1 MNMMLS
7 QVARALNVAAPAGAD
22 ITIAGVSTDTR
33 TLNPGELF
41 FALSGPSFDGHDY
54 CGRALERGAAAV
66 VVARAVDVSLP
77 QLVVADPRRALGQLA
92 AAWRQRFTGPLVAI
106 TGSNGKTTVKEMI
119 SAILRQRGEVLATA
133 GNLNNDIGVPLT
145 LFRLQPGHHDYA
157 VIEMGANHVGE
168 IAGLTALA
176 QPDVALVTNVGKAH
190 LEGFGSLDDVARA
203 KGEIWQ
209 GLKEDGVAVL
219 NADDAYIDYW
229 TGLVAAHRQLRF
241 GSVEDVD
248 VRLTSEDGWQAVKSG
263 FRNRFTMM
271 MPAGMMPAG
280 MMPTGMTP
288 AGMTPVG
295 PVTIDLPLAG
305 RHNIM
310 NALAAT
316 AATLAAGAELADV
329 KAGLEAMTPV
339 RGRLQPHLTHAG
351 QLLIDDSYNANPQSL
366 HAAMEVLAG
375 ISSTAV
381 LVLGDMAELGDTAA
395 ELHCDAGRS
404 ARQLGIS
411 YVYGVGAL
419 AAHACRGFGE
429 GARCFDDQAELI
441 KVLRQDLQALGSD
454 TAVLVKGS
462 RSARME
468 QVVAAL
474 SRDVGE
480 PPART
485 PNSGS

>member
-1 MNMMLS
+1 MMLS

-209 GLKEDGVAVL
+209 GLKDGGVAVL

-241 GSVEDVD
+241 GSVDGAD
-248 VRLTSEDGWQAVKSG
+248 VRLISEDGWQVADGG
-263 FRNRFTMM
+263 FRNRFTM
-271 MPAGMMPAG
+271 
-280 MMPTGMTP
+280 TTP
-288 AGMTPVG
+288 AGAVI
-295 PVTIDLPLAG
+295 VDLPLAG

-316 AATLAAGAELADV
+316 AVALAAGAELADV